1 VTGASWTVI
10 IPVKPSAIG
19 KSRLEVSGVDRVA
32 LRRAIAL
39 DTIAAAAAADDV
51 GRVVIVTDDG
61 GLVIQ
66 AIDIPGLRFVSEGDA
81 IGLNEAVAVGAGTAE
96 GMPRAALLGDLPSL
110 RSADLSEAL
119 RAAASVD
126 RGVVADEEGTGS
138 TLVTARAGVAW
149 ETAFGDDSFARHVEL
164 GCTPL
169 QIADASTL
177 RRDVDTL
184 EQLRAAAELGLGRR
198 TAQVLRGAL

>member
-1 VTGASWTVI
+1 MTSPSWTVI
-10 IPVKPSAIG
+10 IPVKPSGLG
-19 KSRLEVSGVDRVA
+19 KSRLEVPGVDRVA
-32 LRRAIAL
+32 LTRAIAL

-81 IGLNEAVAVGAGTAE
+81 AGLNEAVAVGAATAE

-119 RAAASVD
+119 QSAASVD
-126 RGVVADEEGTGS
+126 RGVVPDQEGTGS

-149 ETAFGDDSFARHVEL
+149 ETAFGDGSFARHVEL

-169 QIADASTL
+169 EIADASTL
-177 RRDVDTL
+177 RRDVDTV

-198 TAQVLRGAL
+198 TARVLRGAL

>member
-1 VTGASWTVI
+1 MTGASWTVI
-10 IPVKPSAIG
+10 IPVKPSGLG
-19 KSRLEVSGVDRVA
+19 KSRLEVPGVDRMA
-32 LRRAIAL
+32 LTRAIAL
-39 DTIAAAAAADDV
+39 DTIAAAAAADGV

-81 IGLNEAVAVGAGTAE
+81 VGLNEAVAVGAATAE

-119 RAAASVD
+119 QSAASVD
-126 RGVVADEEGTGS
+126 RGVVPDQERTGS

-149 ETAFGDDSFARHVEL
+149 ETAFGDGSFARHVEL

-169 QIADASTL
+169 EVADASTL
-177 RRDVDTL
+177 RRDVDTV
-184 EQLRAAAELGLGRR
+184 EQLRAAAGMGLGRR
-198 TAQVLRGAL
+198 TARVLRGAL

>member
-1 VTGASWTVI
+1 VTGPSWTVI
-10 IPVKPSAIG
+10 IPVKPSGLG
-19 KSRLEVSGVDRVA
+19 KSRLEVPGVDRVA
-32 LRRAIAL
+32 LTRAIAL

-81 IGLNEAVAVGAGTAE
+81 AGLNEAVAVGAATAE

-119 RAAASVD
+119 QSAASVD
-126 RGVVADEEGTGS
+126 RGVVPDQEGTGS

-149 ETAFGDDSFARHVEL
+149 ETAFGDGSFARHVEL

-169 QIADASTL
+169 EIADASTL
-177 RRDVDTL
+177 RRDVDTV

-198 TAQVLRGAL
+198 TARVLRGAL

>member
-1 VTGASWTVI
+1 MTGASWTVI
-10 IPVKPSAIG
+10 IPVKPSGLG
-19 KSRLEVSGVDRVA
+19 KSRLEVHGVDRVA
-32 LRRAIAL
+32 LTRAIAL
-39 DTIAAAAAADDV
+39 DTIAAAAAADGV

-81 IGLNEAVAVGAGTAE
+81 VGLNEAVSVGAATAE
-96 GMPRAALLGDLPSL
+96 GMTRAALLGDLPSL

-119 RAAASVD
+119 QSAASVD
-126 RGVVADEEGTGS
+126 RGVVPDQEGTGS

-149 ETAFGDDSFARHVEL
+149 ETAFGDGSFARHVEL

-169 QIADASTL
+169 EIADASTL
-177 RRDVDTL
+177 RRDVDTV

-198 TAQVLRGAL
+198 TARVLRGAL

>member
-1 VTGASWTVI
+1 VTDAPWTVI
-10 IPVKPSAIG
+10 IPVKPSGLG
-19 KSRLEVSGVDRVA
+19 KSRLEVPGVDRVA
-32 LRRAIAL
+32 LTRAIAL
-39 DTIAAAAAADDV
+39 DTIAAAATADDV

-66 AIDIPGLRFVSEGDA
+66 AFDIPGLRFVSEGDVV
-81 IGLNEAVAVGAGTAE
+81 GLNEAVAVGAATAE

-119 RAAASVD
+119 QSAASVD
-126 RGVVADEEGTGS
+126 RGVVPDQEGTGS

-149 ETAFGDDSFARHVEL
+149 KTAFGDDSFARHVEL

-169 QIADASTL
+169 EIADASTL
-177 RRDVDTL
+177 RRDVDTV
-184 EQLRAAAELGLGRR
+184 EQLLAAAGLGLGRR

>member
-10 IPVKPSAIG
+10 IPVKPSGLG
-19 KSRLEVSGVDRVA
+19 KSRLEVPGVDRVA
-32 LRRAIAL
+32 LTRAIAL
-39 DTIAAAAAADDV
+39 DTIAAAAAADGV

-81 IGLNEAVAVGAGTAE
+81 VGLNEAVSVGAATAE

-119 RAAASVD
+119 QSAASVD
-126 RGVVADEEGTGS
+126 RGVVPDQEGTGS

-149 ETAFGDDSFARHVEL
+149 ETAFGDGSYARHVEL

-169 QIADASTL
+169 EIADASTL
-177 RRDVDTL
+177 RRDVDTV

-198 TAQVLRGAL
+198 TARVLRGAL

>member
-1 VTGASWTVI
+1 MTGASWTVI
-10 IPVKPSAIG
+10 IPVKPSGLG
-19 KSRLEVSGVDRVA
+19 KSRLEVPGVDRVA
-32 LRRAIAL
+32 LTRAIAL

-66 AIDIPGLRFVSEGDA
+66 AIDIPGLRFVTEGDA
-81 IGLNEAVAVGAGTAE
+81 VGLNEAVAVGAATAE

-119 RAAASVD
+119 QSAASVD
-126 RGVVADEEGTGS
+126 RGVVPDQEGTGS

-149 ETAFGDDSFARHVEL
+149 ETAFGDDSFTRHVEL

-169 QIADASTL
+169 EIADASTL
-177 RRDVDTL
+177 RRDVDTV
-184 EQLRAAAELGLGRR
+184 EQLRAAAGLGLGRR